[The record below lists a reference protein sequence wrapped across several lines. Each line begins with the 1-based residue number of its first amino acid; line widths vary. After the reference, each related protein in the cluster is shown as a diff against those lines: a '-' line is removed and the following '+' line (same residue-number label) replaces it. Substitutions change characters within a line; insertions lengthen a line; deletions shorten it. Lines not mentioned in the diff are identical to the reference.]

1 MGFWIFFTASLWTV
15 YFGLELQW
23 MLLTILIIIGSPV
36 WRGLSNYLIL
46 NGMISIWLIIGILFS
61 NSLFFLF
68 GCLAKVGYFPFS
80 LLLSYQYYLCGYN
93 WIIFDLLNK
102 ISYLNAFVISIHSP
116 TSIIANFGSIFVLV
130 NFMMIMFF
138 VKFVLCIK
146 HVIFI
151 SSLQWYLL
159 ILCGIYFQDELFSFY
174 FLILYSMTTIFILWD
189 CHFGDFI

>member
-1 MGFWIFFTASLWTV
+1 MYLVQIHGSRWGMESYLVLFLSFFLIDYSFTLFIFLIQCIINGMLIYKLKALYIMFES
-15 YFGLELQW
+15 
-23 MLLTILIIIGSPV
+23 MLLLGS
-36 WRGLSNYLIL
+36 I
-46 NGMISIWLIIGILFS
+46 
-61 NSLFFLF
+61 
-68 GCLAKVGYFPFS
+68 
-80 LLLSYQYYLCGYN
+80 
-93 WIIFDLLNK
+93 LNK

-189 CHFGDFI
+189 CHFDLRLTICFCCIRSELLTR

>member
-1 MGFWIFFTASLWTV
+1 MRYDLIIFPLYIFVSFWIFFTASLWTV

-151 SSLQWYLL
+151 LL
-159 ILCGIYFQDELFSFY
+159 
-174 FLILYSMTTIFILWD
+174 LY
-189 CHFGDFI
+189 